1 MASRGASQ
9 NAGGAGQIQVIDRAA
24 SLLRILGAAPG
35 PMRLSAVA
43 EKANLS
49 PSTTRRIL
57 SSLTQNGLCDQGV
70 DGTYRLGLLLFEL
83 GSRVEARFDLR
94 KHAHPPL
101 ERLSALTHLTA
112 FLCVRQETTA
122 TAIERIDGR
131 YAFSLALTVGGSL
144 PLHVGAAP
152 RVFLAY
158 DSEAEVRRYLD
169 GAGPL
174 ERFTERT
181 LVTTEDVLS
190 DLRESRERG
199 YVISDEDVT
208 PGVAALGA
216 PVFGH
221 QGDAKAI
228 AAISVAGLVTQVLG
242 DKRDELVSLLLET
255 ADLISRDLGH
265 GLDVEPRPTTPNRRR
280 AA

>member
-1 MASRGASQ
+1 
-9 NAGGAGQIQVIDRAA
+9 
-24 SLLRILGAAPG
+24 
-35 PMRLSAVA
+35 MRLSAIA

-57 SSLTQNGLCDQGV
+57 SSLAQNGLCAQGV

-83 GSRVEARFDLR
+83 GSRVEAGFDLR
-94 KHAHPPL
+94 QRAHPAL
-101 ERLSALTHLTA
+101 ERLSELTHLTA

-158 DSEAEVRRYLD
+158 DGEAEVRRYLD
-169 GAGPL
+169 RAGPL

-181 LVTTEDVLS
+181 LIDPEDVFA

-216 PVFGH
+216 PIFGH
-221 QGDAKAI
+221 HGEGKPV

-242 DKRDELVSLLLET
+242 DNREALVRLLLET

-265 GLDVEPRPTTPNRRR
+265 GLDVEPRRTPPNRRR